1 MKRML
6 RAVHRW
12 LGLLMVVQL
21 LAWMSSGLYFSL
33 FPIEE
38 IRGEHLTRAPESPAL
53 GALPVHLGQ
62 DTFRRSLD
70 ESLSPGWKLSSFE
83 LVSRAGQPYWRASGE
98 AAGQAFR
105 RLLTTSGE
113 IVPMLS
119 AAQAERAAS
128 DWLLQPV
135 EAVGSQWIEAGSD
148 PAFRNS
154 VAAWKV
160 SFEGEEAVDLYLD
173 PWTGDLLA
181 RRTGRWRLFD
191 FFWMLHIMD
200 YGERENFNHPLLQA
214 AAALGLL
221 VAISGLVYWFLTR
234 RPFRRRKSARPA

>member
-1 MKRML
+1 MKRLL
-6 RAVHRW
+6 RKVHRW
-12 LGLLMVVQL
+12 LGLLMAVQL

-33 FPIEE
+33 FPIAE
-38 IRGEHLTRAPESPAL
+38 IRGEHLTRAPESPTL
-53 GALPVHLGQ
+53 GALPVHGGQ
-62 DTFRRSLD
+62 DSFRRALDASLP
-70 ESLSPGWKLSSFE
+70 PGWELSSFE
-83 LVSRAGQPYWRASGE
+83 LVSRAGQAYWQAGGE
-98 AAGQAFR
+98 AAGQPFR
-105 RLLTTSGE
+105 RLLTPAGE
-113 IVPMLS
+113 LVPMLS

-128 DWLLQPV
+128 GWLLQPV
-135 EAVGSQWIEAGSD
+135 DAVGSQWIEPGAD
-148 PAFRNS
+148 PAFRNDS
-154 VAAWKV
+154 AAWKV

-214 AAALGLL
+214 AAAIGLL